1 MDVISDGIRVAKIA
15 NGHKLLSKVTGT
27 GCMTSALVG
36 SFCSVTRDY
45 YTATV
50 TGIATM
56 GISGEIAFEKAG
68 VAPVW
73 VKGTRVL
80 TQSIVE

>member
-68 VAPVW
+68 VVD
-73 VKGTRVL
+73 G
-80 TQSIVE
+80 